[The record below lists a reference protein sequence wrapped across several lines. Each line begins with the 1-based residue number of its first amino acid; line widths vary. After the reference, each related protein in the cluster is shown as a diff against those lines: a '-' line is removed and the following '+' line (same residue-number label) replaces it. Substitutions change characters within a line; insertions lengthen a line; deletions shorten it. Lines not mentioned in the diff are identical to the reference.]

1 MKCLPS
7 STYENSFYSLFVKII
22 LSIFLN
28 LNIGKTLNKSL
39 TCCSAYT
46 ILLLSFYWSKLVT
59 HLAYSLLNYISFR
72 LIIAP
77 LIRIK
82 ISFMTPKK
90 MKGKCGD
97 CAKVNEELRK
107 NVVFENKRKEMLCKQ
122 KNSLPDSPSLLI
134 RSVDFSTSAKDL
146 DVKIRGYESNLKMQS
161 DSTRRKFW

>member
-1 MKCLPS
+1 
-7 STYENSFYSLFVKII
+7 
-22 LSIFLN
+22 
-28 LNIGKTLNKSL
+28 
-39 TCCSAYT
+39 
-46 ILLLSFYWSKLVT
+46 
-59 HLAYSLLNYISFR
+59 
-72 LIIAP
+72 
-77 LIRIK
+77 
-82 ISFMTPKK
+82 

-107 NVVFENKRKEMLCKQ
+107 NVAFENKRKEMLCKQ